1 MNLGPFRR
9 LSSFGRLPS
18 RVRARVGVV
27 GLAVDPSW
35 CGDDRVVGAVD
46 PEALVT
52 FDLPRPSVVVV
63 AGWDANIATFVARAA
78 RPAVIVVS
86 DDPAASQGWAN
97 ERCRVAERPE
107 DVGRHLSTLIREEWR
122 FFLEPSE
129 ILRWYAHDVR
139 NALFAPS
146 MATDELRTAEVITGD
161 LAEDVEAIDEGIRRT
176 LGMTYAMSALG
187 VSWARTR
194 VKPQPAQ
201 VGLAGTFEDA
211 AAWVGIHPFL
221 DAAVPFDLVVQVHA
235 GPPNAAGPFDLAVQ
249 QLMWLVKLQL
259 KVGATFSVDARA
271 NGSRVEVEI
280 TWRLQY
286 PMDPAL
292 ASHLLDRATVLEL
305 KHRDVRTTP
314 MGLSQLAEVVR
325 DLDGEIS
332 VTVDEDRMVKLC
344 FDLPRAGG

>member
-211 AAWVGIHPFL
+211 AT
-221 DAAVPFDLVVQVHA
+221 AA
-235 GPPNAAGPFDLAVQ
+235 
-249 QLMWLVKLQL
+249 
-259 KVGATFSVDARA
+259 ARVTRMST
-271 NGSRVEVEI
+271 SRP
-280 TWRLQY
+280 RC
-286 PMDPAL
+286 
-292 ASHLLDRATVLEL
+292 RATSAT
-305 KHRDVRTTP
+305 HREV
-314 MGLSQLAEVVR
+314 SQAQGHTGSQKNSTSAGVAASLIPPPCHGRPPLRSGAAR
-325 DLDGEIS
+325 SGS
-332 VTVDEDRMVKLC
+332 PTG
-344 FDLPRAGG
+344 RAGSTAGTWPRRPGRSRAPPGPAAR